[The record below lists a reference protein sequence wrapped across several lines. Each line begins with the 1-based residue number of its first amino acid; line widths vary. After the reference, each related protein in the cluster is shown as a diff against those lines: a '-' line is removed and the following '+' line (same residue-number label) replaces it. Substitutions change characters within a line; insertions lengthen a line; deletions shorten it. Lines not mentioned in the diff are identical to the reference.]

1 MTSVH
6 SGARAPITWSVLAS
20 AVLVLA
26 AALGVYLAVSWVF
39 SPGGRLFSAGRPDFF
54 YLADAFLHGRTWI
67 DLPAGTWDAVI
78 VDGRAFVPFAPGP
91 AFVLLPL
98 VAAVGPALAA
108 SWEPVVNALL
118 AATGVALC
126 WVLAARVGVA
136 RRSDRI
142 WVVVLFGFG
151 TATWWVATRGGV
163 WHTAQLATSILT
175 LWGLIESF
183 GRRRPLL
190 LGLLAGAA
198 FLCRAPLVFALPFWA
213 WVVWP
218 RQGETGWDGGRHP
231 SVLRRW
237 ILLAVG
243 FLPAGLFALWYNDV
257 RFGSP
262 VESGYA
268 LAALPAFLEAQRAK
282 GLFSP
287 AHLGMNIDYL
297 FLKLPTFISSFPFI
311 KPDWF
316 GMSVLF
322 TSPGLLLAVR
332 ADWRDRT
339 SWALLGAALLVLVP
353 SLLYYGGGW
362 LQFGYRYF
370 LDSIPFVMALV
381 ALAAARV
388 GVGWV
393 WRGLIAFSV
402 AVNLASV
409 YWVYHS

>member
-1 MTSVH
+1 MTSPQ
-6 SGARAPITWSVLAS
+6 SGVPARGAWAVVAS
-20 AVLVLA
+20 AMLILFVA
-26 AALGVYLAVSWVF
+26 TGVYLAASWVF
-39 SPGGRLFSAGRPDFF
+39 APSGRLFTAGRPDFF

-67 DLPAGTWDAVI
+67 DLPQGTWDTVI
-78 VDGRAFVPFAPGP
+78 IDGRAYVPFAPGP

-98 VAAVGPALAA
+98 VAAVGPIVAA

-118 AATGVALC
+118 AGTGVALC
-126 WVLAARVGVA
+126 WILAVRLGVA
-136 RRSDRI
+136 RRSDRT
-142 WVVVLFGFG
+142 WVVVLFGFS

-163 WHTAQLATSILT
+163 WHTAQLMASILT
-175 LWGLIESF
+175 MLGLIESF
-183 GRRRPLL
+183 GKRRPLL
-190 LGLLAGAA
+190 LGFLAGAA
-198 FLCRAPLVFALPFWA
+198 FLTRAPLVMAMPFWA
-213 WVVWP
+213 WVVLP

-231 SVLRRW
+231 SFLRRW
-237 ILLAVG
+237 VVLAVG
-243 FLPAGLFALWYNDV
+243 FLPAGLFALWYNHV

-262 VESGYA
+262 LESGYA

-282 GLFSP
+282 GLFSL
-287 AHLGMNIDYL
+287 AHVGMNIDYL
-297 FLKLPTFISSFPFI
+297 FLKLPTFTTAFPFI

-316 GMSVLF
+316 GMSVFF

-332 ADWRDRT
+332 ADWRQRT
-339 SWALLGAALLVLVP
+339 SWALLAATGLVLIP

-370 LDSIPFVMALV
+370 LDSIPFVMAVV

-388 GVGWV
+388 GVGWT
-393 WRGLIAFSV
+393 WRAAIAFGV